1 MSKLILE
8 ARNIRKGYGERE
20 LFFIDS
26 LMVYDGERIGITG
39 QNGAG
44 KSTLIRILAGEDEPD
59 EGTVRRFG
67 ETALI
72 RQQGIPEEG
81 GEGIYCSLFRTQ
93 ENRNGLSGGE
103 QTRSRIA
110 AAFSAHP
117 RLLLADEPST
127 DLDEEGLQTLRQQL
141 ESFRGTLILIS
152 HDRTLL
158 RQFCTRIWWL
168 DGGKVTDFPG
178 GYDAFT
184 EERQRRREREQF
196 EYDQYKTEQKRLK
209 ESAQRMAE
217 RASAVKKAPSR
228 MGNSEA
234 RLHKREFT
242 DAILQISHAKRTL
255 QNRMEKMEKKEKPAP
270 LPEIRMKLGVNSPV
284 GAKTAL
290 EVRCGRMTA
299 GGRVL
304 LENTGFVLP
313 AGSRTALTGENGC
326 GKTTLLTAMA
336 GVSSGEVSFSGT
348 VRFNPQVKT
357 GWFDQHHERTLREDR
372 SVLENIMEDSP
383 HPQTLARTV
392 LSCLGFAREDAFK
405 PVAVLSGGERAKTA
419 MAKLLLQDLNLLV
432 LDEPTNH
439 LDLFT
444 LEALEE
450 LLTGYGGTVLF
461 VSHDEVFTQKVS
473 TRRIRFENRKLVT
486 EEDGAAKKEDI
497 PAETA
502 DRGLQIMTLEMRL
515 ADLSARMSRPRK
527 GDRPEE
533 LNAQYLQLAEE
544 LREMKR
550 RNQ

>member
-8 ARNIRKGYGERE
+8 ARNIRKGYGDRE

-26 LMVYDGERIGITG
+26 LTVYDGERIGITG

-81 GEGIYCSLFRTQ
+81 GNGIYCSLFRTQ
-93 ENRNGLSGGE
+93 EKRNGLSGGE

-141 ESFRGTLILIS
+141 ESFRGTMILIS

-284 GAKTAL
+284 GAKTVL

-336 GVSSGEVSFSGT
+336 GVSSGEVSFSGSI
-348 VRFNPQVKT
+348 RFNPQVKT

-405 PVAVLSGGERAKTA
+405 PVAVLSGGEKAKTA